1 MPLRKKTLV
10 DFGQKSRMKSIV
22 GTHAVKALLPYV
34 TTCVCDCGFFV
45 LAQIKTKTNNC
56 LEPEYDMRLT
66 LSKILPN

>member
-1 MPLRKKTLV
+1 
-10 DFGQKSRMKSIV
+10 MKSIV